1 MDTLFHTFFYF
12 FAPPNALSLV
22 ETQDVF
28 VIMHIIRG
36 KLYFVLEHPFIKKND
51 KTYFNIGF
59 TKVRYSGGNAL

>member
-1 MDTLFHTFFYF
+1 MRKRLIRSWDSMDTLFHTFFYF

-36 KLYFVLEHPFIKKND
+36 KLYFVLELPFIKKTI
-51 KTYFNIGF
+51 KHTS
-59 TKVRYSGGNAL
+59 T